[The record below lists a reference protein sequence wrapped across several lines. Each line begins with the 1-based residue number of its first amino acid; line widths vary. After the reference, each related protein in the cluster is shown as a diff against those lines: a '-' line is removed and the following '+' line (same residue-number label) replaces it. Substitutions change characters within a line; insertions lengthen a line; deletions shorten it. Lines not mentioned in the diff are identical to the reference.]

1 MRILRKGAGDQV
13 AGKDNQW
20 WQTDRRE
27 ETTSRSSSTDDGYNT
42 SPDDTPYIG
51 PNQDG
56 GDGDDSSDSS
66 KKPPKKDRDQ
76 DDRDNEKDNNDDND
90 NNEQNEDNN
99 GDDTGNPNDDY
110 DTDPDSDNDSPYD
123 TTPDDDTDES
133 DDSGDSDSTEDS
145 SGNEGDDSGAV
156 AAGDDGEGD
165 NSTGEDDP
173 GELGAEG
180 TDAYTDDGA
189 QTPPP
194 RGYDSEDGPDVNA
207 AMDGEAPEGEMGE
220 DGLDGYNDDATD
232 DNDSEEGESPSV
244 DEAMDNESP
253 EEEMGEDGTDSYD
266 DEGNE
271 GNEGDGDDEGDSED
285 SSGSDSDSDSSEDTG
300 SEVGG
305 AGLSGES
312 GDSDSP
318 TAGARSAPGA
328 GMDTEELAEGMDTD
342 QLESPDEGLDGISA
356 DTGGSSEVGET
367 VGDDAGGVSGEDMAV
382 LDFAQDLDGA
392 VDEDGDV
399 DDEAVSEASKK
410 FAKSYIKSIIIANIG
425 PILLVI
431 FIIAMVVGA
440 MGTFLTLNSANVV
453 LMEEEGEGGSG
464 GSGGKGAGDLDYSNH
479 NISDAALEWKDEV
492 EEALSKTGLGEEWV
506 YIVLAMIHQE
516 SGGNAEAS
524 PDSMQSSESKGW
536 EPNTI
541 TDPIVSIEAGVEALE
556 KAVNAAEAQG
566 ISDLRAILQGYN
578 MGHKFL
584 TIMSEEG
591 QTHWTSDYAEQYS
604 INVVFPAVTKR
615 PASEATKADSYSA
628 WSVKIGK
635 PYYIKNGGDFHYPN
649 AILHALGIDYT
660 GDGPIDIADVQP
672 ALLTEGS
679 LSGYQ
684 FPMPIAEMQ
693 ITSDFGMRLHPN
705 SGVWKPH
712 NGIDAQYKGAL
723 FHAEG
728 PIYAAADGKVTF
740 AGDLGS
746 AGNSVIIEHGPPGE
760 NDVGL
765 NPDYPIT
772 TKYFHLALPSS
783 LRVGQEVRAGEYIG
797 KEGKTGVVTGEHLHY
812 ELHSADGPF
821 NPRLIYELPP
831 SLY

>member
-66 KKPPKKDRDQ
+66 KRPPKKDKDQ
-76 DDRDNEKDNNDDND
+76 DDEDNEKDNNDNNDDND
-90 NNEQNEDNN
+90 NNEQNEDND

-123 TTPDDDTDES
+123 TSPDDDTDES
-133 DDSGDSDSTEDS
+133 DDSGDSDSTDDS
-145 SGNEGDDSGAV
+145 SGNEGDGSGVV
-156 AAGDDGEGD
+156 AAGEDGEGD

-180 TDAYTDDGA
+180 TDAYSDDGA

-194 RGYDSEDGPDVNA
+194 TGYDGDDGPDVNA

-220 DGLDGYNDDATD
+220 DGLDGYNDDASN

-253 EEEMGEDGTDSYD
+253 EGEMGEDGTESYD
-266 DEGNE
+266 DE
-271 GNEGDGDDEGDSED
+271 GNEGDGDDEGGSED
-285 SSGSDSDSDSSEDTG
+285 SSGSDSDSSDDTG

-312 GDSDSP
+312 ADSDMP
-318 TAGARSAPGA
+318 TAGATPGV
-328 GMDTEELAEGMDTD
+328 GMDTEELGEGLDTD

-367 VGDDAGGVSGEDMAV
+367 VGDGADGVAGEEMA
-382 LDFAQDLDGA
+382 LLNLAQDLDGA
-392 VDEDGDV
+392 VDEDGNV

-410 FAKSYIKSIIIANIG
+410 AAKSYIKSIIIANLG
-425 PILLVI
+425 YILLAFFV
-431 FIIAMVVGA
+431 IAMVVGA
-440 MGTFLTLNSANVV
+440 MGTYLTLNSANVV
-453 LMEEEGEGGSG
+453 IMEEEAGGGSD
-464 GSGGKGAGDLDYSNH
+464 GKGVGDLDYSNH
-479 NISDAALEWKDEV
+479 NLSDGALEWKDEV

-506 YIVLAMIHQE
+506 YVVLGMIHQE

-524 PDSMQSSESKGW
+524 PDIMQSSESKGW

-604 INVVFPAVTKR
+604 INVVFPAVTNR
-615 PASEATKADSYSA
+615 PASEAARADSYSA
-628 WSVKIGK
+628 WSIKIGK

-660 GDGPIDIADVQP
+660 GDGPIDIADVKT
-672 ALLTEGS
+672 AILVEGS
-679 LSGYQ
+679 LKGYQ
-684 FPMPIAEMQ
+684 FPMPIDEMQ
-693 ITSDFGMRLHPN
+693 ITSDFGMRLSPTY
-705 SGVWKPH
+705 GTWMPH

-723 FHAEG
+723 FHGEG
-728 PIYAAADGKVTF
+728 PIYSAADGRVTF
-740 AGDLGS
+740 AGDLGT
-746 AGNSVIIEHGPPGE
+746 AGNAVIILHGPPGK
-760 NDVGL
+760 NDIGL
-765 NPDYPIT
+765 DPDHPIT
-772 TKYFHLALPSS
+772 TKYYHLAMPSS
-783 LRVGQEVRAGEYIG
+783 LRVGQEIKAGEYIG
-797 KEGKTGVVTGEHLHY
+797 REGKTGLVTGEHLHY
-812 ELHSADGPF
+812 ELHGADGAF
-821 NPRLIYELPP
+821 NPRLIHELPI